1 MLSPWRLLLWELAV
15 KLPYH
20 VITASLCL
28 GGSDIFA
35 TVRENS
41 PMGQFISNLSISGDP
56 GPNTIRLCLSG
67 KNADWLFLD
76 GRAIRLNSSLSRVL
90 DREVQGAILL
100 AELICYEDNVM
111 QSYYRVIVEI
121 LNEND
126 NTPQFVEKTIQ
137 PLFISELA
145 AVNSVVFT
153 VKATDADEDIL
164 LYIIDKASPDA
175 SFFRIDM
182 PNSGNVLLD
191 KPLDYE
197 SKTHLQLVIY
207 AVEMNTRDKYNTTAT
222 LTVHIKDG
230 DDQYPLFL
238 PCNPAPANINLPV
251 CTNPI
256 YMANITEA
264 DQDMVLGFSPGP
276 IHAVDGDRGLKT
288 QLTFTLLSGADNGRF
303 AIDNETGEVKLTR
316 RVNNKYQTPIFR
328 LRIMASQLN
337 DPRKYSVATALVR
350 VLAENSFPP
359 TLNRTTYKGFVIQS
373 DSLATIVSSY
383 GNQVLLVLATDMDFA
398 NGLNPNIVYA
408 LHPLSA
414 SEGLFYITREGIV
427 IARTERLKAFDRHIL
442 EVVARDKESGERV
455 TASLDIEVLQ
465 RGQSVPRGQFQE
477 EPLFGD
483 VDTRLAGAIAA
494 ILLVLFV
501 TAVFLTVHMV
511 RRRRDKQN
519 PVDQGALTLGKHP
532 NVVNPSQ
539 AAHSTADISFTA
551 VSLSME
557 QGEHSRSES
566 LRGRPGV
573 YTRKKSLLPH
583 PLVHRPEDQEDSSGT
598 PSDHPLMS
606 GAFQTKSRGC
616 TASSSSTSS
625 SAAPSKGRRADE
637 VTLKHVSKTLRKVQE
652 EEDAPWSLD
661 TIPKDPHSA
670 VWRIE
675 GKPTT
680 DEFQTDYHRAGHG
693 KPYIFMPME
702 EAATGSKPTVE
713 DALEQDIENPYR
725 SRHAVICVSDHEDDE
740 EDTGADN

>member
-56 GPNTIRLCLSG
+56 GANTIRLCLSG

-76 GRAIRLNSSLSRVL
+76 GKTIRLNSSLSRVL

-100 AELICYEDNVM
+100 AELICYEDDIM

-137 PLFISELA
+137 PLYISELA

-153 VKATDADEDIL
+153 VKATDADEDLI
-164 LYIIDKASPDA
+164 LYIIDQSLPDA
-175 SFFRIDM
+175 KYFRIDL
-182 PNSGNVLLD
+182 PNSGNVVLD

-197 SKTHLQLVIY
+197 SKTQLQLVIY
-207 AVEMNTRDKYNTTAT
+207 AVEMNTRDNYNTTAT

-238 PCNPAPANINLPV
+238 PCTSAPTNIKLPV

-288 QLTFTLLSGADNGRF
+288 QLTYTLLSGADNGRF
-303 AIDNETGEVKLTR
+303 AIDNKTGEIMLTR
-316 RVNNKYQTPIFR
+316 RVNNKQLTPMFR

-350 VLAENSFPP
+350 VLAENSFPL
-359 TLNRTTYKGFVIQS
+359 TFNRTTYKGFVIQS
-373 DSLATIVSSY
+373 DSPATIVSTY
-383 GNQVLLVLATDMDFA
+383 GNRVLLVLATDRDFA
-398 NGLNPNIVYA
+398 NGENPNIVYA

-414 SEGLFYITREGIV
+414 SEGLYYITREGIV
-427 IARTERLKAFDRHIL
+427 IARTERLQAFDRHIL
-442 EVVARDKESGERV
+442 EVVAWDEESGERV
-455 TASLDIEVLQ
+455 TASLDVEVLQ
-465 RGQSVPRGQFQE
+465 RGQAVPSGQFRE
-477 EPLFGD
+477 EHLFGD
-483 VDTRLAGAIAA
+483 VDTRLAGGIAA
-494 ILLVLFV
+494 VLLVLFV
-501 TAVFLTVHMV
+501 TASFLMVHMV
-511 RRRRDKQN
+511 RRRRDRQD
-519 PVDQGALTLGKHP
+519 PVNQGALTLGQHP
-532 NVVNPSQ
+532 NVVNPSR
-539 AAHSTADISFTA
+539 ATHFSDDISFTD
-551 VSLSME
+551 VSLSAE
-557 QGEHSRSES
+557 HGEHSGSES

-573 YTRKKSLLPH
+573 YTRKQSLPA
-583 PLVHRPEDQEDSSGT
+583 PLVHHPDQEG
-598 PSDHPLMS
+598 
-606 GAFQTKSRGC
+606 QT
-616 TASSSSTSS
+616 
-625 SAAPSKGRRADE
+625 
-637 VTLKHVSKTLRKVQE
+637 
-652 EEDAPWSLD
+652 
-661 TIPKDPHSA
+661 
-670 VWRIE
+670 E
-675 GKPTT
+675 GKRTT
-680 DEFQTDYHRAGHG
+680 DEYQTEYHRAGHR
-693 KPYIFMPME
+693 KP
-702 EAATGSKPTVE
+702 SVLKPTDEATARSKTTV
-713 DALEQDIENPYR
+713 ASTKEQGDENPYR
-725 SRHAVICVSDHEDDE
+725 SMHSVICVSDDDE
-740 EDTGADN
+740 EEGTSADDKTR